1 MIFLTEKHLRSII
14 IESLILESFTE
25 DKEFLQRKYGKND
38 DELRAKITS
47 LDSKQVRWLIMRW
60 GLNPKFDKG
69 NHQFGDCLDAL
80 ISYKS
85 REPAIAA
92 KWKNNPAFIAAVDQ
106 FYTNQGLTKRWTSP
120 TDNTMMS
127 VEELLG
133 LVGLSYAK
141 ESKVKVQDDEAPP
154 NIYIGKV
161 GPWNLWLPKAMND
174 SIRICGFD
182 PVTKQ
187 SHTTWCTC
195 YIEGQNLFY
204 SYNGLKKLLIY
215 VIRDNPRPRPD
226 PAGQFDYFSFGFEDG
241 KLIPGRGGAETID
254 RDNKGTNNQIWS
266 SVFGEFKN
274 DIFEMMYNAVRDFGG
289 DSPSVEM
296 PNIAMKDINV
306 LKQALVSLQKDR
318 RIQEAKRIVRSAQKS
333 HPWADECI
341 NYVAK
346 FLELN
351 NFVSSLDAM
360 GSFGDALPDN
370 AKIINFLLKNK
381 TNIVTVNLIEKI
393 LYNYPIDIENINAFY
408 GIILT
413 AYGGQYTANEIKIRI
428 SDLFVNIRRGNV
440 AQSNEFCAEFSKFKN
455 PAEEYAAI
463 LSLARSTNPDDIQS
477 ALDET
482 LLKDRLPEIVNIISS
497 NFALNAKIFKTLLD
511 VASNK
516 DNNRKF
522 IELKTNLM
530 QQISKNKNVGLAVN
544 DLNFWNTLDMK
555 ASKTLADMLCYER
568 AFKLNKDVVRM
579 IINQAT
585 KKDHSVRYAWSL
597 NNLVTIQGL
606 KNDQMIIDSLNEF
619 IDSFNENVR
628 SKIAKI
634 LGIND
639 RIEQSGK
646 NEEEID
652 YDSLF

>member
-1 MIFLTEKHLRSII
+1 MIFLTENRLRSII
-14 IESLILESFTE
+14 IESIILESFAE

-47 LDSKQVRWLIMRW
+47 LDPKQVRWLTMRW

-69 NHQFGDCLDAL
+69 NHQFSDCLDAL

-92 KWKNNPAFIAAVDQ
+92 KWKNNPAFIAAVDE
-106 FYTNQGLTKRWTSP
+106 FYTNEGLTKQWTSP

-141 ESKVKVQDDEAPP
+141 ESKVKVQADEAPP
-154 NIYIGKV
+154 SIYIGKV

-182 PVTKQ
+182 PVTKK

-204 SYNGLKKLLIY
+204 NYNGAQKLLIY
-215 VIRDNPRPRPD
+215 VIRDNPRPFPD
-226 PAGQFDYFSFGFEDG
+226 PAGQFDYFSFGFKGG
-241 KLIPGRGGAETID
+241 KLIAGGGGGTTID
-254 RDNKGTNNQIWS
+254 RDNKGTSDRIWS
-266 SVFGEFKN
+266 QVFGEFKN
-274 DIFEMMYNAVRDFGG
+274 DIFEMMYNAVRDSGG

-296 PNIAMKDINV
+296 PNIAMKDINI
-306 LKQALVSLQKDR
+306 LKQALVSLQKDK
-318 RIQEAKRIVRSAQKS
+318 RIQEAHRIAKDAQKS

-351 NFVSSLDAM
+351 SFVSSLDPM
-360 GSFGDALPDN
+360 GSSHADDRDN
-370 AKIINFLLKNK
+370 AKIINLLLKNK
-381 TNIVTVNLIEKI
+381 TNIVNVNVNVIEKI

-408 GIILT
+408 GIIVT
-413 AYGGQYTANEIKIRI
+413 SYGGQYTSNESKIRV

-455 PAEEYAAI
+455 PAEAYDAI
-463 LSLARSTNPDDIQS
+463 LMLARSTNPDDIQS

-482 LLKDRLPEIVNIISS
+482 LLKDRLPEVVNIISS
-497 NFALNAKIFKTLLD
+497 NFAMDAKIFKTLLD
-511 VASNK
+511 VSSNK
-516 DNNRKF
+516 DNDMKF
-522 IELKTNLM
+522 AALSSNLM
-530 QQISKNKNVGLAVN
+530 QQISKNENVGLAVN
-544 DLNFWNTLDMK
+544 DLNFWNTLSVK
-555 ASKTLADMLCYER
+555 ASKSLTDMLCVER
-568 AFKLNKDVVRM
+568 DFKLNKDVVRM
-579 IINQAT
+579 II
-585 KKDHSVRYAWSL
+585 KKANHSVRMTWNL
-597 NNLVTIQGL
+597 TNLVTLQGL
-606 KNDQMIIDSLNEF
+606 KNDQMIIDALGEF
-619 IDSFNENVR
+619 IDSFNESVR

-634 LGIND
+634 LGINY
-639 RIEQSGK
+639 RVEQSEQS
-646 NEEEID
+646 EEEID

>member
-1 MIFLTEKHLRSII
+1 MIFLTENRLRSII
-14 IESLILESFTE
+14 IESIILESFAE

-47 LDSKQVRWLIMRW
+47 LDPKQVRWLTMRW

-69 NHQFGDCLDAL
+69 NHQFSDCLDAL

-92 KWKNNPAFIAAVDQ
+92 KWKNNPAFIAAVDE
-106 FYTNQGLTKRWTSP
+106 FYTNEGLTKQWTSP

-154 NIYIGKV
+154 SIYIGKV

-182 PVTKQ
+182 PVTKK

-204 SYNGLKKLLIY
+204 NYNGAQKLLIY
-215 VIRDNPRPRPD
+215 VIRDNPRPFPD
-226 PAGQFDYFSFGFEDG
+226 PAGIFDYFSFGFKGG
-241 KLIPGRGGAETID
+241 KLIPGGGGGTTID
-254 RDNKGTNNQIWS
+254 RDNKGTSDRIWS
-266 SVFGEFKN
+266 QVFGEFKN
-274 DIFEMMYNAVRDFGG
+274 DIFEMMYNAVRDSGG

-296 PNIAMKDINV
+296 PNIAMKDINI
-306 LKQALVSLQKDR
+306 LKQALVSLQKDK
-318 RIQEAKRIVRSAQKS
+318 RIQEAHRIAKDAQKS

-351 NFVSSLDAM
+351 SFVSSLDPM
-360 GSFGDALPDN
+360 GSSHADDRDN
-370 AKIINFLLKNK
+370 AKIINLLLKNK
-381 TNIVTVNLIEKI
+381 TNIVNVNVNVIEKI

-408 GIILT
+408 GIIVT
-413 AYGGQYTANEIKIRI
+413 SYGGQYTSNESKIRV

-455 PAEEYAAI
+455 PAEAYDAI
-463 LSLARSTNPDDIQS
+463 LMLARSTNPDDIQS

-482 LLKDRLPEIVNIISS
+482 LLKDRLPEVVNIISS
-497 NFALNAKIFKTLLD
+497 NFAMDAKIFKTLLD
-511 VASNK
+511 VSSNK
-516 DNNRKF
+516 DNDMKF
-522 IELKTNLM
+522 AALSSNLM
-530 QQISKNKNVGLAVN
+530 QQISKNENVGLAVN
-544 DLNFWNTLDMK
+544 DLNFWNTLSVK
-555 ASKTLADMLCYER
+555 ASKSLTDMLCVER
-568 AFKLNKDVVRM
+568 DFKLNKDVVRM
-579 IINQAT
+579 II
-585 KKDHSVRYAWSL
+585 KKANHSVRMTWNL
-597 NNLVTIQGL
+597 TNLVTLQGL
-606 KNDQMIIDSLNEF
+606 KNDQMIIDALGEF
-619 IDSFNENVR
+619 IDSFNESVR

-634 LGIND
+634 LGINY
-639 RIEQSGK
+639 RVEQSEQS
-646 NEEEID
+646 EEEID

>member
-1 MIFLTEKHLRSII
+1 MIFLTENRLRSII
-14 IESLILESFTE
+14 IESIILESFTE

-38 DELRAKITS
+38 DELRTKITS
-47 LDSKQVRWLIMRW
+47 LDPKQVRWLTMRW

-69 NHQFGDCLDAL
+69 NHQFSDCLDAL

-92 KWKNNPAFIAAVDQ
+92 KWKNNPAFIAAVDE
-106 FYTNQGLTKRWTSP
+106 FYTNEGLTKQWTSP

-141 ESKVKVQDDEAPP
+141 EGKVKVQDDEAPP
-154 NIYIGKV
+154 SIYIGKV

-182 PVTKQ
+182 PVTKK

-195 YIEGQNLFY
+195 HVEAQNLFY
-204 SYNGLKKLLIY
+204 GYNGAQKLLIY
-215 VIRDNPRPRPD
+215 VIRDNPRPYPD
-226 PAGQFDYFSFGFEDG
+226 PAGQFDYFSFGFKGG
-241 KLIPGRGGAETID
+241 KLIPGRSSAETID
-254 RDNKGTNNQIWS
+254 RDNQGTNDQIWS
-266 SVFGEFKN
+266 EAFGEFKN

-318 RIQEAKRIVRSAQKS
+318 RIQEATRIAKDAQKS

-351 NFVSSLDAM
+351 SFVPALDAM
-360 GSFGDALPDN
+360 GSLGDALPDN
-370 AKIINFLLKNK
+370 AKIINLLLKNK
-381 TNIVTVNLIEKI
+381 TNKAYINVIEKI
-393 LYNYPIDIENINAFY
+393 LYNYPIDIENVNAFY
-408 GIILT
+408 GMIVA
-413 AYGGQYTANEIKIRI
+413 AYGEQYTTSANKIRI
-428 SDLFVNIRRGNV
+428 SDLFINIRRSNV
-440 AQSNEFCAEFSKFKN
+440 VQSNEFLAEFSKFKN

-463 LSLARSTNPDDIQS
+463 LMLARSTNPDDIQS

-482 LLKDRLPEIVNIISS
+482 LLKDRLPEVVSIISS
-497 NFALNAKIFKTLLD
+497 NFAMDGKIFKTFLD
-511 VASNK
+511 VSSNK
-516 DNNRKF
+516 DNDMKF
-522 IELKTNLM
+522 AGLSSNLM

-544 DLNFWNTLDMK
+544 DLNFWNTLSVK
-555 ASKTLADMLCYER
+555 TSKSLTDMLCVTR
-568 AFKLNKDVVRM
+568 DFKLNKDVMRM
-579 IINQAT
+579 II
-585 KKDHSVRYAWSL
+585 KKANHSVRMSWNL
-597 NNLVTIQGL
+597 INLVTIQGL
-606 KNDQMIIDSLNEF
+606 KNDQMIIDALGEF
-619 IDSFNENVR
+619 IDSFDESVR

-634 LGIND
+634 LGINY
-639 RIEQSGK
+639 RVEQSDQSEK

>member
-1 MIFLTEKHLRSII
+1 MIFLTENRLRSII
-14 IESLILESFTE
+14 IESIILESFTE

-47 LDSKQVRWLIMRW
+47 LDLKQVRWLIMRW

-69 NHQFGDCLDAL
+69 NHQFSDCLDAL

-92 KWKNNPAFIAAVDQ
+92 KWKNNPAFIASVDQ

-133 LVGLSYAK
+133 LVGLSYVK

-154 NIYIGKV
+154 SIYIGKV

-174 SIRICGFD
+174 SVRICGFD
-182 PVTKQ
+182 PVTKK

-204 SYNGLKKLLIY
+204 NYNGANKLLIY
-215 VIRDNPRPRPD
+215 VIRDNPRPYPD
-226 PAGQFDYFSFGFEDG
+226 TAGQFDYFSFGFKNG
-241 KLIPGRGGAETID
+241 KLIPGGSGGTTID
-254 RDNKGTNNQIWS
+254 RDNKGTNDQVWS

-274 DIFEMMYNAVRDFGG
+274 DIFEMMYNTVRDFGG
-289 DSPSVEM
+289 DSPSIEM
-296 PNIAMKDINV
+296 PNIAMKDINI
-306 LKQALVSLQKDR
+306 LKQALVSLQKDK
-318 RIQEAKRIVRSAQKS
+318 RIQEAQRIVAGAQKS

-346 FLELN
+346 FLELTG
-351 NFVSSLDAM
+351 FVSSLDAM
-360 GSFGDALPDN
+360 GSFGDALTDN

-381 TNIVTVNLIEKI
+381 TNIVNVNVVEKI

-408 GIILT
+408 GIIVT
-413 AYGGQYTANEIKIRI
+413 AYGGQYTSNESKIRV
-428 SDLFVNIRRGNV
+428 SDLFLNIRRGNV

-455 PAEEYAAI
+455 PAEEYDAI
-463 LSLARSTNPDDIQS
+463 LMLARSTNPDDIQS

-482 LLKDRLPEIVNIISS
+482 LFKNRLPEVVDIISS
-497 NFALNAKIFKTLLD
+497 NFALNTKIFKTFLD

-516 DNNRKF
+516 DNYMKF
-522 IELKTNLM
+522 AGLETGLM

-544 DLNFWNTLDMK
+544 DLNFWNTLSVK
-555 ASKTLADMLCYER
+555 ASKTLTDMLCYER
-568 AFKLNKDVVRM
+568 NFKLNKDVVRM
-579 IINQAT
+579 II
-585 KKDHSVRYAWSL
+585 KKANHSVRMTWSL

-619 IDSFNENVR
+619 VDSFNESVR

-639 RIEQSGK
+639 RVEQSEK